1 VTGSGSK
8 VERLRAAPEGARV
21 LLLHVGGTIG
31 MVRDARDRW
40 VPQAGFLARHL
51 AAMPELAA
59 PGMPSFQ
66 LETLEPLLDSADMRP
81 SDWVRIAARIAE
93 AHDAYD
99 GFVIVHGTDTMA
111 YTASALSFLL
121 RGCAKPVVLTGSQL
135 SLAHPRTDGRA
146 HVVSSLLLAGGS
158 MIPEVTIAFS
168 DRVLRGNRA
177 QKVQSHDFV
186 AFRSGNYPALAK
198 LGVDIEIRR
207 HLVRAP
213 GPGLPPGL
221 ELTRGPGSGYEP
233 EIVSLRVYPGLRA
246 RALQAILD
254 APIDGLVLET
264 YGTGNAPT
272 RDGELVATLA
282 RAIRERDLVVL
293 NCSQC
298 HGGAVHQGLYGSG
311 GALADAGV
319 TSGRDLTPE
328 AGLTKLYCAFASG
341 MGPAQARAWIGVDV
355 AGECATEAVS

>member
-8 VERLRAAPEGARV
+8 VEILRAAPEGARV

-31 MVRDARDRW
+31 MVRDGRDRW
-40 VPQAGFLARHL
+40 VPQAGFLANYL
-51 AAMPELAA
+51 ASMPELSA
-59 PGMPSFQ
+59 PGMPAYE
-66 LETLEPLLDSADMRP
+66 LETLDPLLDSADMRP

-93 AHDAYD
+93 VYDRFD

-121 RGCAKPVVLTGSQL
+121 RGGCKPVVLTGSQL
-135 SLAHPRTDGRA
+135 SLVHPRTDGRG
-146 HVVSSLLLAGGS
+146 HLVTSLLLAGGS
-158 MIPEVTIAFS
+158 KIPEVTIAFS

-177 QKVQSHDFV
+177 QKVQSHEFV

-198 LGVDIEIRR
+198 LGVEIEIRR

-213 GPGLPPGL
+213 GTGLSPSL
-221 ELTRGPGSGYEP
+221 ELSRGPGSGREP

-282 RAIRERDLVVL
+282 KVIRDRDLVVL

-298 HGGAVHQGLYGSG
+298 HGGSVHQGLYGSG

-341 MGPAQARAWIGVDV
+341 MDAARVRAWLGADV
-355 AGECATEAVS
+355 AGECTAEVSP